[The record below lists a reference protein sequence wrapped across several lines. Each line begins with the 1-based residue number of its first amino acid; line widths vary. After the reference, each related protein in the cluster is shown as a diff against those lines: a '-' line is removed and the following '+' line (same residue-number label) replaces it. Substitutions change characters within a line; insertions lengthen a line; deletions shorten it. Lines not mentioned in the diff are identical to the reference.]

1 MSLNMRIKESSG
13 TAKNAAT
20 VETVDFALTATGR
33 RIGLN
38 EEEVRECMFLFP
50 DSKACVRE
58 YGEGR
63 M

>member
-38 EEEVRECMFLFP
+38 EEEVREW
-50 DSKACVRE
+50 D
-58 YGEGR
+58 
-63 M
+63 